1 MTLNIKHK
9 KKDDFRNDEVQMLG
23 TVDPFRSMERKR
35 LLRNV
40 ALGVLVIVVLA
51 GLGYIL
57 LKPSAKDDVDGLFET
72 INEHQ
77 AAIVPESDSFEGV
90 FTERV
95 DSVVN
100 GHPLVLFIPHGAT
113 PRLIVGKPDDS
124 VRYRAVLALQ
134 AADIRADNKEIL
146 GEFVLDGV
154 QLSRGV
160 SKKGYCAII
169 DGEISVGVSVST
181 PSLSSALSGKGYFFR
196 QYPLVDN
203 GVPVDNKPKGKA
215 VRKALCERQGQI
227 LVAVSA
233 NDETFGDFARTL
245 VSLGVDNA
253 IYLVGGPDAKGWF
266 VAADGTRED
275 FGADT
280 PRQEYENESYLIW
293 E

>member
-1 MTLNIKHK
+1 MTLNINHN

-35 LLRNV
+35 LFRNV

-51 GLGYIL
+51 GLGYVL

-77 AAIVPESDSFEGV
+77 AVVVPENDSFEGL

-95 DSVVN
+95 DTVVD

-113 PRLIVGKPDDS
+113 PRLIVGKPDES
-124 VRYRAVLALQ
+124 VRDSAVLAFQ

-146 GEFVLDGV
+146 GEFVLAGE
-154 QLSRGV
+154 QQARGV
-160 SKKGYCAII
+160 SKRGYCAIV
-169 DGEISVGVSVST
+169 DGKVSVGVSVST
-181 PSLSSALSGKGYFFR
+181 PLLSSALSGRGYFFR

-215 VRKALCERQGQI
+215 IRKALCDRQGQI

-245 VSLGVDNA
+245 LSFGVDNA
-253 IYLVGGPDAKGWF
+253 IYLVGGPDAKGWA

-275 FGADT
+275 FGADA
-280 PRQEYENESYLIW
+280 PRQEYENESYLVW